1 MKKRHTGL
9 VVLVMLEITA
19 LIVIVVLGI
28 MKMLKPDKEA
38 RTVHTTEA
46 TSEEVTQEATPTEA
60 EAATEADTE
69 AATEAEVTEPELA
82 ADIQKKLADMTLEE
96 KVSLMFVVSPE
107 KLTGEDKVTIAGN
120 VTRNYLEQYHVGG
133 LCYSHTNYVDETQ
146 IKDLLTNT
154 QTMATD
160 VMGYTPILFA
170 RDNRSKDMIYA
181 TRTNVGGLC
190 SALAT
195 ENGVK
200 TTESGTLVTKLFCYP
215 SEDAAET
222 ADIVMLDA
230 SLGED
235 NALTC
240 MSADAVK
247 NYRSENNYTGILMT
261 GRLDDTVVTS
271 QYTSAEAVVAAV
283 QAGVDMVY
291 EPENFEEAYNALV
304 KAVNDNAVDEAD
316 IDKAAG
322 RILTYM
328 DSVGYLPEGAGEE

>member
-1 MKKRHTGL
+1 MRKRHTGL

-38 RTVHTTEA
+38 RTVRTTEA
-46 TSEEVTQEATPTEA
+46 TSEEVTQEATPAEA
-60 EAATEADTE
+60 EATTEADTE

-107 KLTGEDKVTIAGN
+107 KLTGEDKVTIAGD

-181 TRTNVGGLC
+181 SRTNVGGLC

-222 ADIVMLDA
+222 TDIVMLDA

-304 KAVNDNAVDEAD
+304 KAVNDDAVDEAD

-328 DSVGYLPEGAGEE
+328 DSVGYLPEDAGEE

>member
-1 MKKRHTGL
+1 MRKRHTGL

-38 RTVHTTEA
+38 RTVRTTEA
-46 TSEEVTQEATPTEA
+46 TSEEVTQEATPAEA
-60 EAATEADTE
+60 EATTEADTE

-107 KLTGEDKVTIAGN
+107 KLTGEDKVTIAGD

-181 TRTNVGGLC
+181 SRTNVGGLC

-222 ADIVMLDA
+222 TDIVMLDA

-235 NALTC
+235 NVLTC

-304 KAVNDNAVDEAD
+304 KAVNDEEVDEAD

-322 RILTYM
+322 RILAYM
-328 DSVGYLPEGAGEE
+328 DSVGYLPEDAGEE

>member
-1 MKKRHTGL
+1 MRKRHTGL

-38 RTVHTTEA
+38 RTVRTTEA
-46 TSEEVTQEATPTEA
+46 TSEEVPQEATPAEA
-60 EAATEADTE
+60 EATTEADTE

-107 KLTGEDKVTIAGN
+107 KLTGEDKVTIAGD

-181 TRTNVGGLC
+181 SRTNVGGLC

-222 ADIVMLDA
+222 TDIVMLDA
-230 SLGED
+230 SLSED

-240 MSADAVK
+240 MSAGAVK

-304 KAVNDNAVDEAD
+304 KAVNDEEVDEAD

-328 DSVGYLPEGAGEE
+328 DSVGYLPEDAGEE

>member
-38 RTVHTTEA
+38 RTVRTTEA
-46 TSEEVTQEATPTEA
+46 TSEEVTQEATPAEA
-60 EAATEADTE
+60 EATTEADTE

-181 TRTNVGGLC
+181 SRTNVGGLC

-222 ADIVMLDA
+222 IDIVMLDA

-235 NALTC
+235 NVLTC

-304 KAVNDNAVDEAD
+304 KAVNDDEVDEAD

-328 DSVGYLPEGAGEE
+328 DSVGYLPEDAGEE

>member
-1 MKKRHTGL
+1 MRKRHTGL

-38 RTVHTTEA
+38 RTVRTTEA
-46 TSEEVTQEATPTEA
+46 TSEEVTQEATPAEA

-107 KLTGEDKVTIAGN
+107 KLTGEDKVTIAGD

-181 TRTNVGGLC
+181 SRTNVGGLC

-222 ADIVMLDA
+222 TDIVMLDA

-235 NALTC
+235 NVLTC

-304 KAVNDNAVDEAD
+304 KAVNDDAVDEAD

-328 DSVGYLPEGAGEE
+328 DSVGYLPEDAGEE

>member
-38 RTVHTTEA
+38 RTVRTTEA
-46 TSEEVTQEATPTEA
+46 TSEEVTQEATPAEA
-60 EAATEADTE
+60 EATTEADTE
-69 AATEAEVTEPELA
+69 AATEAEVTEPELS

-120 VTRNYLEQYHVGG
+120 VTRNCLEQYHVGG

-181 TRTNVGGLC
+181 SRTNVGGLC

-222 ADIVMLDA
+222 TDIVMLDA
-230 SLGED
+230 SSGED
-235 NALTC
+235 NVLTC

-247 NYRSENNYTGILMT
+247 NYRSENNHTGILMT

-304 KAVNDNAVDEAD
+304 KAVNDDAVDEAD

-328 DSVGYLPEGAGEE
+328 DSVGYLPEDAGEE

>member
-38 RTVHTTEA
+38 RTVRTTEA
-46 TSEEVTQEATPTEA
+46 TSEEVTQEATPAEA

-304 KAVNDNAVDEAD
+304 KAVNDDAVDEAD

-328 DSVGYLPEGAGEE
+328 DSVGYLPEDAGEE

>member
-1 MKKRHTGL
+1 MRKRHTGL

-38 RTVHTTEA
+38 RTVRTTEA
-46 TSEEVTQEATPTEA
+46 TSEEVTQEATPAEA
-60 EAATEADTE
+60 EATTEADTE

-181 TRTNVGGLC
+181 SRTNVGGLC

-222 ADIVMLDA
+222 TDIVMLDA

-304 KAVNDNAVDEAD
+304 KAVNDEEVDEAD

-328 DSVGYLPEGAGEE
+328 DSVGYLPEDAGEE

>member
-69 AATEAEVTEPELA
+69 AATEAEVTEPELS

-120 VTRNYLEQYHVGG
+120 VTRNCLEQYHVGG

-181 TRTNVGGLC
+181 SRTNVGGLC

-200 TTESGTLVTKLFCYP
+200 TTESGALVTKLICYP
-215 SEDAAET
+215 SEDAAGT

-230 SLGED
+230 SSGED

-261 GRLDDTVVTS
+261 GRLDESTVTS

-304 KAVNDNAVDEAD
+304 KAVNDDEVDEAD

-328 DSVGYLPEGAGEE
+328 DSVGYLPEDAGEE

>member
-46 TSEEVTQEATPTEA
+46 TSEEVTREATPAEA

-215 SEDAAET
+215 SEDAEET

-230 SLGED
+230 SPGED

-261 GRLDDTVVTS
+261 GRLDESTVTS

-304 KAVNDNAVDEAD
+304 KAVNDDAVDEAD

-328 DSVGYLPEGAGEE
+328 DSVGYLPEDAGEE

>member
-9 VVLVMLEITA
+9 VALVMLEITA

-46 TSEEVTQEATPTEA
+46 TSEEVTQEATPAEA

-222 ADIVMLDA
+222 TDIVMLDA

-261 GRLDDTVVTS
+261 GRLDESTVTS

-304 KAVNDNAVDEAD
+304 KAVNDDAVDEAD

-328 DSVGYLPEGAGEE
+328 DSVGYLPEDAGEE

>member
-46 TSEEVTQEATPTEA
+46 TSEEVIQEATPAEA
-60 EAATEADTE
+60 EATTEADTE
-69 AATEAEVTEPELA
+69 AVTEAEVTEPELA

-328 DSVGYLPEGAGEE
+328 DSVGYLPEDAGEE

>member
-46 TSEEVTQEATPTEA
+46 TSEEVTQEATPAEA

-304 KAVNDNAVDEAD
+304 KAVNDDAVDEAD

-328 DSVGYLPEGAGEE
+328 DSVGYLPEDAGEE

>member
-38 RTVHTTEA
+38 RTVRTTEA
-46 TSEEVTQEATPTEA
+46 TSEEVTQEATPAEA

-222 ADIVMLDA
+222 TDIVMLDA

-304 KAVNDNAVDEAD
+304 KAVNDDAVDEAD

-328 DSVGYLPEGAGEE
+328 DSVGYLPEDAGEE

>member
-46 TSEEVTQEATPTEA
+46 TSEEVTREATPAEA
-60 EAATEADTE
+60 EATTEADTE

-181 TRTNVGGLC
+181 SRTNVGGLC

-200 TTESGTLVTKLFCYP
+200 TTESGTLVTKLVCYP

-222 ADIVMLDA
+222 TDIVMLDA
-230 SLGED
+230 SPGED

-304 KAVNDNAVDEAD
+304 KAVNDDEVDEAD

-328 DSVGYLPEGAGEE
+328 DSVGYLPEDAGEE

>member
-1 MKKRHTGL
+1 MRKRHTGL

-38 RTVHTTEA
+38 RTVRTTEA
-46 TSEEVTQEATPTEA
+46 TSEEVTQEATPAEA
-60 EAATEADTE
+60 EATTEADTE

-107 KLTGEDKVTIAGN
+107 KLTGEDKVTIAGD

-133 LCYSHTNYVDETQ
+133 LCYSHTNYVDGTQ

-181 TRTNVGGLC
+181 SRTNVGGLC

-222 ADIVMLDA
+222 TDIVMLDA

-235 NALTC
+235 NVPTC

-304 KAVNDNAVDEAD
+304 KAVNDEEVDEAD

-322 RILTYM
+322 RILAYM
-328 DSVGYLPEGAGEE
+328 DSVGYLPEDVGEE

>member
-38 RTVHTTEA
+38 RTVRTTEA
-46 TSEEVTQEATPTEA
+46 TSEEVTQQATTKVYIGNA
-60 EAATEADTE
+60 TE

-181 TRTNVGGLC
+181 SRTNVGGLC

-200 TTESGTLVTKLFCYP
+200 TTESGTLVTKLICYP

-304 KAVNDNAVDEAD
+304 KAVNDDAVDEAD

-328 DSVGYLPEGAGEE
+328 DSVGYLPEDAGEE

>member
-38 RTVHTTEA
+38 RTVRTTEA
-46 TSEEVTQEATPTEA
+46 TSEEVTQEATPAEA

-181 TRTNVGGLC
+181 SRTNVGGLC

-304 KAVNDNAVDEAD
+304 KAVNDDAVDEAD

-328 DSVGYLPEGAGEE
+328 DSVGYLPEDAGEE

>member
-1 MKKRHTGL
+1 
-9 VVLVMLEITA
+9 
-19 LIVIVVLGI
+19 
-28 MKMLKPDKEA
+28 
-38 RTVHTTEA
+38 
-46 TSEEVTQEATPTEA
+46 
-60 EAATEADTE
+60 
-69 AATEAEVTEPELA
+69 
-82 ADIQKKLADMTLEE
+82 
-96 KVSLMFVVSPE
+96 MFVVSPE
-107 KLTGEDKVTIAGN
+107 KLTGEDKVTIAGD

-181 TRTNVGGLC
+181 SRTNVGGLC

-200 TTESGTLVTKLFCYP
+200 TTESGMLVTKLFCYP

-222 ADIVMLDA
+222 TDIVMLDA
-230 SLGED
+230 SPGED
-235 NALTC
+235 NVLTC
-240 MSADAVK
+240 MSTDAVK

-304 KAVNDNAVDEAD
+304 KAVNDDAVDEAD
-316 IDKAAG
+316 IDNAAG

-328 DSVGYLPEGAGEE
+328 DSVGYLPEDAGEE

>member
-181 TRTNVGGLC
+181 SRTNVGGLC

>member
-1 MKKRHTGL
+1 MRKRHTGL

-38 RTVHTTEA
+38 RTVRTTEA
-46 TSEEVTQEATPTEA
+46 TSEEVTQEATPAEA
-60 EAATEADTE
+60 EATTEADTE

-107 KLTGEDKVTIAGN
+107 KLTGEDKVTIAGD

-181 TRTNVGGLC
+181 SRTNVGGLC

-222 ADIVMLDA
+222 TDIVMLDA

-235 NALTC
+235 NVLTC

-271 QYTSAEAVVAAV
+271 QYTSAEAVVASV

-304 KAVNDNAVDEAD
+304 KAVNDEEVDEAD

-328 DSVGYLPEGAGEE
+328 DSVGYLPEDAGEE

>member
-38 RTVHTTEA
+38 RTVRTTEA
-46 TSEEVTQEATPTEA
+46 ISEEEPQEATPAEA
-60 EAATEADTE
+60 EATTEADTE

-181 TRTNVGGLC
+181 SRTNVGGLC

-222 ADIVMLDA
+222 TDIVMLDA
-230 SLGED
+230 ALGED

-304 KAVNDNAVDEAD
+304 KAVNDDEVDEAD

-328 DSVGYLPEGAGEE
+328 DSVGYLPEDAGEE

>member
-9 VVLVMLEITA
+9 VILVMLEIAA
-19 LIVIVVLGI
+19 LIVIVVLGV
-28 MKMLKPDKEA
+28 MKMLKPHKEA

-46 TSEEVTQEATPTEA
+46 TSEEMVTEATPAEA
-60 EAATEADTE
+60 EATTE
-69 AATEAEVTEPELA
+69 AATEATTEAEYTEPALA
-82 ADIQKKLADMTLEE
+82 ENVQNRLADMTLEE
-96 KVSLMFVVSPE
+96 KVALMFVVSPE
-107 KLTGEDKVTIAGN
+107 KLTGEDKVTIAGDK
-120 VTRNYLEQYHVGG
+120 TRSYLNQYHVGG

-170 RDNRSKDMIYA
+170 RDKRSADMLYA
-181 TRTNVGGLC
+181 SRTNVGGLC

-200 TTESGTLVTKLFCYP
+200 TTESGTLVTKLIRYP
-215 SEDAAET
+215 SDDAQDVAG
-222 ADIVMLDA
+222 IVMLEA
-230 SLGED
+230 ALGED

-247 NYRSENNYTGILMT
+247 NYRSENSYTGILMT
-261 GRLDDTVVTS
+261 GRLDDAVVTD

-291 EPENFEEAYNALV
+291 EPENFEEAYQALV
-304 KAVNDNAVDEAD
+304 TAVQDEDIAEAD

-328 DSVGYLPEGAGEE
+328 ESVGYLTGDTVE

>member
-46 TSEEVTQEATPTEA
+46 TSEEVTQEATPAEA
-60 EAATEADTE
+60 EATTEADTE

-82 ADIQKKLADMTLEE
+82 AGIQKKLADMTLEE

-154 QTMATD
+154 QTMAAD

-222 ADIVMLDA
+222 TDIVMLDA

-304 KAVNDNAVDEAD
+304 KAVNDDAVDEAD

-328 DSVGYLPEGAGEE
+328 DSVGYLPEDAGEE

>member
-46 TSEEVTQEATPTEA
+46 TSEEVTQEATPAEA

-69 AATEAEVTEPELA
+69 AATEAEVTEPELS

-120 VTRNYLEQYHVGG
+120 VTRNCLEQYHVGG

-181 TRTNVGGLC
+181 SRTNVGGLC
-190 SALAT
+190 SVLAT

-200 TTESGTLVTKLFCYP
+200 TTESGALVTKLLCYP
-215 SEDAAET
+215 SHDAAGT

-230 SLGED
+230 ASGED
-235 NALTC
+235 DALTC

-247 NYRSENNYTGILMT
+247 KYRSENNYTGILMT

-271 QYTSAEAVVAAV
+271 RYTSAEAVVAAV

-304 KAVNDNAVDEAD
+304 KAVNEDEVGEAD

-328 DSVGYLPEGAGEE
+328 DSVGYLPEDAGEE

>member
-46 TSEEVTQEATPTEA
+46 TSEEVTQEATPAEA
-60 EAATEADTE
+60 EATTEADTE

-82 ADIQKKLADMTLEE
+82 AGIQKKLADMTLEE

-200 TTESGTLVTKLFCYP
+200 STESGTLVTKLFCYP

-261 GRLDDTVVTS
+261 GRLDESTVTS

-304 KAVNDNAVDEAD
+304 KAVNDDAVDEAD

-328 DSVGYLPEGAGEE
+328 DSVGYLPEDAGEE

>member
-46 TSEEVTQEATPTEA
+46 TSEEVTQEATPAEA

-69 AATEAEVTEPELA
+69 AATEAEVTEPELS

-181 TRTNVGGLC
+181 SRTNVGGLC

-230 SLGED
+230 SPGED

-261 GRLDDTVVTS
+261 GRLDESTVTS

-304 KAVNDNAVDEAD
+304 KAVNDDAVDEAD

-328 DSVGYLPEGAGEE
+328 DSVGYLPEDAGEE

>member
-28 MKMLKPDKEA
+28 MKMLKPDKGA

-46 TSEEVTQEATPTEA
+46 TSEEVIQEATPAEA

-69 AATEAEVTEPELA
+69 AVTEAEVTEPELA

-304 KAVNDNAVDEAD
+304 KAVNDDAVDEAD

-328 DSVGYLPEGAGEE
+328 DSVGYLPEDAGEE

>member
-46 TSEEVTQEATPTEA
+46 TSEEVTQEATPAEA
-60 EAATEADTE
+60 EATTEADTE

-82 ADIQKKLADMTLEE
+82 AGIQKKLADMTLEE

-261 GRLDDTVVTS
+261 GRLDESTVTS

-304 KAVNDNAVDEAD
+304 KAVNDDAVDEAD

-328 DSVGYLPEGAGEE
+328 DSVGYLPEDAGEE

>member
-69 AATEAEVTEPELA
+69 AATEAEVTEPELS

-120 VTRNYLEQYHVGG
+120 VTRNCLEQYHVGG

-154 QTMATD
+154 QTMAID

-181 TRTNVGGLC
+181 SRTNVGGLC
-190 SALAT
+190 SVLAT

-200 TTESGTLVTKLFCYP
+200 TTESGALVTKLLCYP
-215 SEDAAET
+215 SDDAAGT

-230 SLGED
+230 ASGED
-235 NALTC
+235 DALAC

-271 QYTSAEAVVAAV
+271 RYTSAEAVVAAV

-304 KAVNDNAVDEAD
+304 KAVNDDDVDEAD

-328 DSVGYLPEGAGEE
+328 DSVGYLPEDAGEE

>member
-9 VVLVMLEITA
+9 VILVMLEIAA
-19 LIVIVVLGI
+19 LIVIVVLGV
-28 MKMLKPDKEA
+28 MKMLKPHKEA

-46 TSEEVTQEATPTEA
+46 TSEELVTEATPAEAEATTEAAAEATTEA
-60 EAATEADTE
+60 EY
-69 AATEAEVTEPELA
+69 TEPALA
-82 ADIQKKLADMTLEE
+82 KNIQNRLADMTLEE
-96 KVSLMFVVSPE
+96 KVALMFVVSPE

-120 VTRNYLEQYHVGG
+120 KTRTYLNQYHVGG
-133 LCYSHTNYVDETQ
+133 LCYSHANYEDETQ

-170 RDNRSKDMIYA
+170 RDNRSTDMIYA
-181 TRTNVGGLC
+181 SRTNVGGLC

-195 ENGVK
+195 ESGVK
-200 TTESGTLVTKLFCYP
+200 NAESGALVTKLVRYP
-215 SEDAAET
+215 SDDAQET
-222 ADIVMLDA
+222 AGIVMLEA
-230 SLGED
+230 TSGED
-235 NALTC
+235 DALTC
-240 MSADAVK
+240 MSADVVK
-247 NYRSENNYTGILMT
+247 NYRSENNYAGILMT
-261 GRLDDTVVTS
+261 GRLDDSVVTG

-291 EPENFEEAYNALV
+291 EPENFEEAYQALV
-304 KAVNDNAVDEAD
+304 KAVQDEDIAEAD

-328 DSVGYLPEGAGEE
+328 ESVGYLTGDTTE

>member
-46 TSEEVTQEATPTEA
+46 TSEEVTQEATPAEA
-60 EAATEADTE
+60 EAATEEDTE

-170 RDNRSKDMIYA
+170 RDNRSKDIIYA

-261 GRLDDTVVTS
+261 GRLDESTVTS

-304 KAVNDNAVDEAD
+304 KAVNDDAVDEAD

-328 DSVGYLPEGAGEE
+328 DSVGYLPEDAGEE

>member
-1 MKKRHTGL
+1 M
-9 VVLVMLEITA
+9 
-19 LIVIVVLGI
+19 
-28 MKMLKPDKEA
+28 
-38 RTVHTTEA
+38 
-46 TSEEVTQEATPTEA
+46 
-60 EAATEADTE
+60 
-69 AATEAEVTEPELA
+69 TEPELA

-181 TRTNVGGLC
+181 SRTNVGGLC

-222 ADIVMLDA
+222 TDIVMLDA
-230 SLGED
+230 ALGED

-304 KAVNDNAVDEAD
+304 KAVNDDEVDEAD

-328 DSVGYLPEGAGEE
+328 DSVGYLPEDAGEE

>member
-46 TSEEVTQEATPTEA
+46 TSEEVTQEATPAEA

-215 SEDAAET
+215 SEDATET
-222 ADIVMLDA
+222 TDIVMLDA

-261 GRLDDTVVTS
+261 GRLDESTVTS

-304 KAVNDNAVDEAD
+304 KAVNDDAVDEAD

-328 DSVGYLPEGAGEE
+328 DSVGYLPEDAGEE

>member
-46 TSEEVTQEATPTEA
+46 TSEEVTQEATPAEA

-230 SLGED
+230 SPGED

-261 GRLDDTVVTS
+261 GRLDESTVTS

-304 KAVNDNAVDEAD
+304 KAVNDDAVDEAD

-328 DSVGYLPEGAGEE
+328 DSVGYLPEDAGEE

>member
-46 TSEEVTQEATPTEA
+46 TSEEVTQEATPAEA

-222 ADIVMLDA
+222 TDIVMLDA

-304 KAVNDNAVDEAD
+304 KAVNDDAVDEAD

-328 DSVGYLPEGAGEE
+328 DSVGYLPEDAGEE

>member
-38 RTVHTTEA
+38 RTVRTTEA
-46 TSEEVTQEATPTEA
+46 TSEEEPQEATPAEA
-60 EAATEADTE
+60 EATTEADTE

-120 VTRNYLEQYHVGG
+120 VTRNYLERYHVGG

-181 TRTNVGGLC
+181 SRTNVGGLC

-222 ADIVMLDA
+222 TDIVMLDA
-230 SLGED
+230 ALGED

-304 KAVNDNAVDEAD
+304 KAVNDDEVDEAD

-328 DSVGYLPEGAGEE
+328 DSVGYLPEDAGEE

>member
-9 VVLVMLEITA
+9 VALVMLEITA

-38 RTVHTTEA
+38 RTVRTTEA
-46 TSEEVTQEATPTEA
+46 TSEEVTQEATPAEA

-181 TRTNVGGLC
+181 SRTNVGGLC

-222 ADIVMLDA
+222 TDIVMLDA
-230 SLGED
+230 ALGED

-304 KAVNDNAVDEAD
+304 KAVNDDEVDEAD

-328 DSVGYLPEGAGEE
+328 DSVGYLPEDAGEE

>member
-46 TSEEVTQEATPTEA
+46 TSEEVTQEATPAEA

-261 GRLDDTVVTS
+261 GRLDESTVTS

-304 KAVNDNAVDEAD
+304 KAVNDDAVDEAD

-328 DSVGYLPEGAGEE
+328 DSVGYLPEDAGEE